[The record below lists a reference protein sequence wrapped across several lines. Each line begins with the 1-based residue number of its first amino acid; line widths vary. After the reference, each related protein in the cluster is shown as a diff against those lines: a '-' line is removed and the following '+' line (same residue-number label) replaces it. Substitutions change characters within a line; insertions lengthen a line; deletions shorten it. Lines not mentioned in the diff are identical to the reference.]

1 MKWYMWG
8 TKRNSNSA
16 LSNKSGEA
24 MLVNGTVTREGFER
38 SLATDTP
45 SEDMLALSLLVK
57 CVVTALI
64 LSILSYYFMTSVV
77 QVPSTLYP

>member
-8 TKRNSNSA
+8 TKRNPNSA
-16 LSNKSGEA
+16 LANKSGEVI
-24 MLVNGTVTREGFER
+24 LVDGTVTREDFEH
-38 SLATDTP
+38 SLAAETP

-64 LSILSYYFMTSVV
+64 LSILSYYLMTRVV